1 MQPAQAIHIL
11 EMLMDGVNPVTGEV
25 LSEEHVCL
33 EPQVMRA
40 LHTAIMS
47 LDEQVSNE
55 NVQLDAGL
63 PVNKKNGRLNAGR
76 EWTDSDKQQLRELYL
91 KGSSMD
97 DICDLLQRRYR
108 GVKKQLIAMGLFEEA
123 QPSGYLPALK
133 EQYPNAGKP
142 WSKEENQ
149 WMMAA
154 WRKGASVEEM
164 AAELGRTPKAICCR
178 LENNGIWADYSPSE
192 DEPPRWTAA
201 DTQNMLKMVAE
212 GYSISRIAERF
223 HRTEKAIEAR
233 LFYLGLTKKAPNLFG
248 KEK

>member
-1 MQPAQAIHIL
+1 MSSAVIFKASSILDDEIPEVYSIEDHKMQ
-11 EMLMDGVNPVTGEV
+11 VN
-25 LSEEHVCL
+25 
-33 EPQVMRA
+33 RF
-40 LHTAIMS
+40 
-47 LDEQVSNE
+47 
-55 NVQLDAGL
+55 
-63 PVNKKNGRLNAGR
+63 
-76 EWTDSDKQQLRELYL
+76 
-91 KGSSMD
+91 
-97 DICDLLQRRYR
+97 
-108 GVKKQLIAMGLFEEA
+108 FE
-123 QPSGYLPALK
+123 LK

-192 DEPPRWTAA
+192 DEPPRWTAT
-201 DTQNMLKMVAE
+201 DTQNLLKMVAE

-233 LFYLGLTKKAPNLFG
+233 MFYLGLTKKAPNLFG